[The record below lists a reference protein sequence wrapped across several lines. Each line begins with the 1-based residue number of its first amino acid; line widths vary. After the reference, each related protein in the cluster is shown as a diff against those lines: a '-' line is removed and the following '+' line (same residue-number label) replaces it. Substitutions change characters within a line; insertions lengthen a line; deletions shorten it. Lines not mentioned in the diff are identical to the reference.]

1 MVNVIATQMALGRA
15 PWVVPRRATR
25 LALKRAF
32 YELSFRIS
40 YLLRHLVFIAV
51 SARENCEGRIIIKYL
66 IIQLSP

>member
-40 YLLRHLVFIAV
+40 CCLGISSLSLYRHVKTVKA
-51 SARENCEGRIIIKYL
+51 E
-66 IIQLSP
+66 